1 MEHQLKGKTD
11 ISKWLYINQDKSIKI
26 KKYIS
31 EIAIFKLWIAGL
43 SWLSRKKICQ
53 IYCGRN
59 AALLVAVVAIYCIS
73 LTHFKLE
80 VVLILTFHE
89 TFFNKILS
97 LLLKTYI

>member
-1 MEHQLKGKTD
+1 MEHQLKGKSD
-11 ISKWLYINQDKSIKI
+11 IFKWLYINQEKSIKI

-53 IYCGRN
+53 IYCGRD

-89 TFFNKILS
+89 MFFNESLS
-97 LLLKTYI
+97 VLPKTYI

>member
-53 IYCGRN
+53 IYSSNPLGEKTSFAEMYSVGRIR
-59 AALLVAVVAIYCIS
+59 VSTVME
-73 LTHFKLE
+73 F
-80 VVLILTFHE
+80 
-89 TFFNKILS
+89 
-97 LLLKTYI
+97 LLLQLATSRPLPINDL